1 MFGLTQALKPKH
13 WRELYRRFCNHHYE
27 IDDESNLL
35 IAHAKIRGVYH
46 VTAPD
51 GLGTQECPNL
61 WTTEGINYLL
71 SAAIGNGT
79 RYTAFYLAPF
89 SGNVTLVDTLTAA
102 TFASTVT
109 ELTTQY
115 SQATRVEFV
124 ESVPAS
130 KATNNTSNP
139 AVFTTAADT
148 ISVWGCGLLST
159 STKGSTSGV
168 LLTAVKY
175 GTVRS
180 LPTTGDQLSVTYTVS
195 LDNA

>member
-1 MFGLTQALKPKH
+1 MLEITQALKPKY
-13 WRELYRRFCNHHYE
+13 WRDLYRHFRNFNYDVNE
-27 IDDESNLL
+27 RGELL
-35 IAHAKIRGVYH
+35 IAHATIKGVYQ

-51 GLGTQECPNL
+51 GLGTQKYPNL
-61 WTTEGINYLL
+61 LTTEGINYLL

-89 SGNVTLVDTLTAA
+89 SGNITLADTLTAA
-102 TFASTVT
+102 TFSSTAT

-130 KATNNTSNP
+130 KTTHNTSNP
-139 AVFTTAADT
+139 AVFTTASDSV
-148 ISVWGCGLLST
+148 SVWGCGLLSS
-159 STKGSTSGV
+159 STKASTSGV

-180 LPTTGDQLSVTYTVS
+180 LPTTGDQLSVTYSVS
-195 LDNA
+195 LANA